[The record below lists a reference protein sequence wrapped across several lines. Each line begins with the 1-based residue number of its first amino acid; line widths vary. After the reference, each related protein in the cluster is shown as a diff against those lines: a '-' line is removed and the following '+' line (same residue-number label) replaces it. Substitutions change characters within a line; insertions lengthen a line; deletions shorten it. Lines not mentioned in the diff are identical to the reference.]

1 MRRHTNNNYPGITPG
16 TGNAIFRAPLGA
28 AAGVGKAV
36 QLRIVYDHENE
47 QLDAYVNGEQ
57 VTGYPWPVPT
67 DLLIQTETNTYLM
80 LHSNANATGLW
91 TDIKVW
97 VE

>member
-1 MRRHTNNNYPGITPG
+1 MT
-16 TGNAIFRAPLGA
+16 
-28 AAGVGKAV
+28 
-36 QLRIVYDHENE
+36 D
-47 QLDAYVNGEQ
+47 
-57 VTGYPWPVPT
+57 YPWPVPT